1 MVNLLLQSVNLMKFL
16 FSYLWFPLWLF
27 YLPGGAPSE
36 LDQLINGLQG
46 KYLRLNTLTA
56 EFTQIY
62 NAPGERTR
70 RESGQLQLKKPG
82 KMRWD
87 YATPEAKL
95 YVSDGKIMYEYLP
108 AERAAT
114 RASAKQTEDW
124 RAPFMF
130 LLGRGNLRRD
140 FAKIEFA
147 NEAPVRA
154 GHRVLRLIPRRTT
167 DIRELLIEVEP
178 NSLRLTRLS
187 LLKAGNARIDF
198 LLNNVQENTVI
209 ADSVFVFQPPVGVTV
224 RQQ

>member
-1 MVNLLLQSVNLMKFL
+1 MKIL
-16 FSYLWFPLWLF
+16 FSYLLFALWLF
-27 YLPGGAPSE
+27 HSPTSAPSE
-36 LDQLINGLQG
+36 LDQIINGLQG

-87 YATPEAKL
+87 YTTPEAKL
-95 YVSDGKIMYEYLP
+95 YVSDGKVMYEYLP
-108 AERAAT
+108 AERTAT
-114 RASAKQTEDW
+114 RASAKQVDDW

-140 FAKIEFA
+140 FARIEWA
-147 NEAPVRA
+147 SEAPIRA
-154 GHRVLRLIPRRTT
+154 GHRVLRMIPKRTS
-167 DIRELLIEVEP
+167 DLRELLLEVEP

-187 LLKAGNARIDF
+187 LLKSGSARIDF
-198 LLNNVQENTVI
+198 LLTNVQENAVI
-209 ADSVFVFQPPVGVTV
+209 GDSVFLFQPPAGVTV
-224 RQQ
+224 KQP

>member
-1 MVNLLLQSVNLMKFL
+1 MKILLSYFL
-16 FSYLWFPLWLF
+16 FSLWLF
-27 YLPGGAPSE
+27 YVPVSAPSE
-36 LDQLINGLQG
+36 LDQLINGLQE
-46 KYLRLNTLTA
+46 KYQRLSTLTA
-56 EFTQIY
+56 DFTQIY

-82 KMRWD
+82 KMRWN

-95 YVSDGKIMYEYLP
+95 YVSDGKVLYEYLP
-108 AERAAT
+108 AERIAT
-114 RASAKQTEDW
+114 RANARQTDDW

-130 LLGRGNLRRD
+130 LLGRGHLRRD

-154 GHRVLRLIPRRTT
+154 GHRVLRMIPKRNA
-167 DIRELLIEVEP
+167 DIRELLIEIEP

-187 LLKAGNARIDF
+187 LLKSGNTRIDF
-198 LLNNVQENTVI
+198 LLNNVQENIVI
-209 ADSVFVFQPPVGVTV
+209 ADSVFNFQLPAGVTV

>member
-1 MVNLLLQSVNLMKFL
+1 MHLLLRSVNLMKIL
-16 FSYLWFPLWLF
+16 FSYLLFPLWLF
-27 YLPGGAPSE
+27 HFPVGAPSE
-36 LDQLINGLQG
+36 LDQIIHGLQT

-95 YVSDGKIMYEYLP
+95 YVSDGKVMYEYLP
-108 AERAAT
+108 AERTVT
-114 RASAKQTEDW
+114 RASAKQTDDW

-140 FAKIEFA
+140 FARIEFA
-147 NEAPVRA
+147 SEAPIRA
-154 GHRVLRLIPRRTT
+154 GHRVLRMIPKRNS
-167 DIRELLIEVEP
+167 DIREVLIEVEP
-178 NSLRLTRLS
+178 SSLRLTRLS
-187 LLKAGNARIDF
+187 LIKSGHARIDF
-198 LLNNVQENTVI
+198 LLTNAQENAVI
-209 ADSVFVFQPPVGVTV
+209 ADSVFVFQPPAGVTV

>member
-1 MVNLLLQSVNLMKFL
+1 MKIL
-16 FSYLWFPLWLF
+16 FSYLLFSLWFFLVPV
-27 YLPGGAPSE
+27 GVPSE

-46 KYLRLNTLTA
+46 KYQRLNTLSA

-70 RESGQLQLKKPG
+70 RESGQLQLNKPG

-87 YATPEAKL
+87 YTTPEAKL
-95 YVSDGKIMYEYLP
+95 YVSDGKVIYEYLP
-108 AERAAT
+108 AERTAT
-114 RASAKQTEDW
+114 RASAKQTDDW

-140 FAKIEFA
+140 FARIEFA
-147 NEAPVRA
+147 SEAPVRA
-154 GHRVLRLIPRRTT
+154 GHRVLRLVPKRSS

-178 NSLRLTRLS
+178 TSLRLTRLS
-187 LLKAGNARIDF
+187 LLKSGNARIDF
-198 LLNNVQENTVI
+198 LLNNVQENIVL
-209 ADSVFVFQPPVGVTV
+209 ADSVFVFQPPAGVAV

>member
-1 MVNLLLQSVNLMKFL
+1 MKIL
-16 FSYLWFPLWLF
+16 FSYLWFSLWLF
-27 YLPGGAPSE
+27 SVPAGAPSE
-36 LDQLINGLQG
+36 LDQLVNALQG

-87 YATPEAKL
+87 YTTPEAKL
-95 YVSDGKIMYEYLP
+95 YVSDGKTMYEYLP
-108 AERAAT
+108 AERTAT
-114 RASAKQTEDW
+114 RASAKQIDDW

-140 FAKIEFA
+140 FARIEFA
-147 NEAPVRA
+147 SEAPIRA
-154 GHRVLRLIPRRTT
+154 GHRVLRLIPKRNS
-167 DIRELLIEVEP
+167 DIRELLIEIEP

-187 LLKAGNARIDF
+187 LLKSGNARIDF
-198 LLNNVQENTVI
+198 LLNNGQENAVL
-209 ADSVFVFQPPVGVTV
+209 ADSVFTFQPPAGVAV

>member
-1 MVNLLLQSVNLMKFL
+1 MKIL
-16 FSYLWFPLWLF
+16 FSYFLFPLWLF
-27 YLPGGAPSE
+27 HFPVGVPTE
-36 LDQLINGLQG
+36 LDQMINGLQG
-46 KYLRLNTLTA
+46 KYQRLNTLTA

-70 RESGQLQLKKPG
+70 RERGQLQLKKPG

-87 YATPEAKL
+87 YAAPEAKL
-95 YVSDGKIMYEYLP
+95 YVSDGKVMYEYLP
-108 AERAAT
+108 TERSAT
-114 RASAKQTEDW
+114 RASARQADDW

-140 FAKIEFA
+140 FARIEWA
-147 NEAPVRA
+147 SEAPVRA
-154 GHRVLRLIPRRTT
+154 GHRVLRMVPKRNS

-178 NSLRLTRLS
+178 TSLRLARLS
-187 LLKAGNARIDF
+187 LIKSGNARIDF

-209 ADSVFVFQPPVGVTV
+209 ADAVFVFQPPAGVIV

>member
-1 MVNLLLQSVNLMKFL
+1 MRIL
-16 FSYLWFPLWLF
+16 FSLFLWMIFPML
-27 YLPGGAPSE
+27 APASE
-36 LDQLINGLQG
+36 LEQLINGLQA

-87 YATPEAKL
+87 YTAPEAKL
-95 YVSDGKIMYEYLP
+95 YVSNGKTIYEYIP
-108 AERAAT
+108 AERSAT
-114 RASAKQTEDW
+114 RTSAKETDDW

-140 FAKIEFA
+140 FARIELA
-147 NEAPVRA
+147 GEAPIRA
-154 GHRVLRLIPRRTT
+154 GNRVLRMIPKRSS
-167 DIRELLIEVEP
+167 DMRELLIEVEP
-178 NSLRLTRLS
+178 NSLRLARLS
-187 LLKAGNARIDF
+187 LIKQGHARIDF
-198 LLNNVQENTVI
+198 LLNNVQENVAL
-209 ADSVFVFQPPVGVTV
+209 ADNIFAFTPPAGVTV

>member
-1 MVNLLLQSVNLMKFL
+1 MKIL
-16 FSYLWFPLWLF
+16 FSYLLFPLWLF
-27 YLPGGAPSE
+27 YVPVGVASE
-36 LDQLINGLQG
+36 LDQIINGLQG

-82 KMRWD
+82 KMRWN

-95 YVSDGKIMYEYLP
+95 YVSDGKVIYEYLP
-108 AERAAT
+108 AERTAT
-114 RASAKQTEDW
+114 RASAKQTDDW

-140 FAKIEFA
+140 FARIEFA
-147 NEAPVRA
+147 DEAPIRA
-154 GHRVLRLIPRRTT
+154 GNRVLRMIPKRRS
-167 DIRELLIEVEP
+167 DLQELLIEIEP

-187 LLKAGNARIDF
+187 LLKSGHARIDF
-198 LLNNVQENTVI
+198 LLNNVQENVAV
-209 ADSVFVFQPPVGVTV
+209 ADSLFVFNPPVGVTV
-224 RQQ
+224 KQQ